1 MRKQRGNASVAVLI
15 VALLLVVALGAL
27 IVVAQRGALNKFLP
41 KTTAGRQVEPGDAGV
56 TLKEAPAT
64 PRAKPSTQLTE
75 LQEAFVEIAKLVK
88 PAVVNINTT
97 SKNTNPHGYGVPE
110 EFRDFFGDDYMEH
123 FGPPQEAQAMGSGFI
138 VDGKGYIVTNNHVV
152 QGASDISV
160 ALNDGRTFKA
170 KLVGTDNKTDLA
182 VLKIEAGK
190 ELPSVTFGDSDAIN
204 VGEWVVAVGNPFGLE
219 QTVTAGIVSAKGR
232 SIGQGP
238 YDDFIQTDAA
248 INPGNSGGPLADI
261 DGNIIGVNTA
271 IFSRSGGYMGIG
283 FAIPSNMAK
292 KVIKQ
297 LIEKGE
303 VVRGWLGIA
312 IGELKP
318 DEMKKRG
325 VSGGVAIADVYRGHP
340 AYEAGILPGDVI
352 VEFDGKKVDSVKE
365 LQRLVAGTP
374 IGKSA
379 DVVVVRGSTR
389 KTLKVEVAK
398 MPDDLSTL
406 ERHMPQQ
413 R

>member
-1 MRKQRGNASVAVLI
+1 MKKQRGDAPVAVLV
-15 VALLLVVALGAL
+15 VALLLVVALGGLLVA
-27 IVVAQRGALNKFLP
+27 AQRGALNKFLP
-41 KTTAGRQVEPGDAGV
+41 RPTGERQTETGGPTV
-56 TLKEAPAT
+56 TLNEAPAA
-64 PRAKPSTQLTE
+64 PRTRPSVQLTE
-75 LQEAFVEIAKLVK
+75 LQNAFVEIANIVK

-97 SKNTNPHGYGVPE
+97 SKNVGPHSYGVPE
-110 EFRDFFGDDYMEH
+110 FREYFGEDYMDR

-138 VDGKGYIVTNNHVV
+138 VDGKGYVVTNNHVI

-160 ALNDGRTFKA
+160 SLNDGRAYKA

-182 VLKIEAGK
+182 VLKIDAGRK
-190 ELPSVTFGDSDAIN
+190 LPSVTFGDSDAIN